1 MKVSKTAII
10 VTASTLF
17 SITAFAQSTGSEV
30 QRDINQQQR
39 IEQGLKSGELNTK
52 EAARLEG
59 EEARVERMQA
69 NALKDGKLSPAEAQ
83 RIDRAQNKVSGDIAR
98 EKHDAQKGDPNS
110 ASSQR
115 MQADVQRDVNQ
126 QKRIEQGV
134 QSGQLTNREAG
145 KLERGQAHDNH
156 LQASAG
162 TDGQVG
168 AKEQRRI
175 QRNEN
180 RQSRRIHHEK
190 HDRQRQV

>member
-1 MKVSKTAII
+1 MKLNKTAILFT
-10 VTASTLF
+10 VSTLF
-17 SITAFAQSTGSEV
+17 SVTAFAQSTGSGV

-52 EAARLEG
+52 EASRLEG

-69 NALKDGKLSPAEAQ
+69 NALKDGKLSPAKAQ
-83 RIDRAQNKVSGDIAR
+83 RIDHAQNKVSGDIAR

-115 MQADVQRDVNQ
+115 MQADVQRNVNQ

-134 QSGQLTNREAG
+134 QSGQLTNHEAA

-162 TDGQVG
+162 ANGQVG

-190 HDRQRQV
+190 HDRQHQV